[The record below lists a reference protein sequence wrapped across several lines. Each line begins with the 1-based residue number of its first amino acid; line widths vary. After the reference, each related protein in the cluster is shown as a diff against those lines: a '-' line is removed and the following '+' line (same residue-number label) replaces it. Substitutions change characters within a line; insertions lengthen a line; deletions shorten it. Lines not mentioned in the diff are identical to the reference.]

1 MVVVVVPLRAA
12 VVVPV
17 VVVGRGRR
25 DALGAPAGRL
35 LGCVSRVARRALADA
50 VDEVALEM
58 MTLRMKAL
66 FVAAAVR
73 GAVAED
79 VNGARRR
86 HALASQLAE
95 AGARCGREVLLRLR
109 LRLRL
114 LSVLLSVMLMLLL
127 VVALFLVRVLVE
139 MRVRVGER
147 HTGSHSS
154 ARRYAGS
161 PPIRLGGGGHAEVS

>member
-1 MVVVVVPLRAA
+1 MVVVVPLRAA

-58 MTLRMKAL
+58 MTLRMKAF

-79 VNGARRR
+79 VNGPRRR

-95 AGARCGREVLLRLR
+95 AGARCGREVLLR

-127 VVALFLVRVLVE
+127 VVALFLVRVLVQV
-139 MRVRVGER
+139 RVRVGER